1 MQKVLAILSKKY
13 YNNHMTNTDTLA
25 IDTATLSNSRKILEK
40 ARAAAAAYVA
50 KQPRPAFTPVSAC
63 ANSIYMR
70 ARLSA

>member
-1 MQKVLAILSKKY
+1 
-13 YNNHMTNTDTLA
+13 MTNTDTLA

-40 ARAAAAAYVA
+40 ARKTAAEYSCERGDLWSCGKA
-50 KQPRPAFTPVSAC
+50 PRIRPAFMPVSAC

>member
-1 MQKVLAILSKKY
+1 
-13 YNNHMTNTDTLA
+13 MTANATTLA

-40 ARAAAAAYVA
+40 ARATAAAYVA